1 MSNYLAVRVGKK
13 MPNDFQKMELRA
25 TCELSGCG
33 ATFNIFHHVSAV
45 DNGAVPKQI
54 EEVQCIL
61 KDEHVVEE
69 QFRNHL
75 ESYELD

>member
-13 MPNDFQKMELRA
+13 MPDDLRKMELRA
-25 TCELSGCG
+25 TCEVNECG

-45 DNGAVPKQI
+45 NKGAVPKQI

-61 KDEHVVEE
+61 RDEHVDEK
-69 QFRNHL
+69 FRNHL